1 MELEIGGMFAS
12 RVSRFYLNHCCRRIG
27 GPNGASSPCHPTMA
41 SWCPRSRYRRG
52 HCLALEAY
60 AAWHRMSGA
69 IHTIFSARMLRR
81 GVARNVCIELPIGS
95 PREVVEFL
103 WSHEF
108 CDRVCDTESGA
119 IVTNDSAA
127 PRPIQADWSPM
138 LHFADEAS
146 IDMGRG
152 GSERRTTVHRRS

>member
-1 MELEIGGMFAS
+1 MSPDYGVLVPKVSLPS
-12 RVSRFYLNHCCRRIG
+12 RSLS
-27 GPNGASSPCHPTMA
+27 GA
-41 SWCPRSRYRRG
+41 
-52 HCLALEAY
+52 EAY

-69 IHTIFSARMLRR
+69 IHTSLSARMLRR
-81 GVARNVCIELPIGS
+81 GVARNVRIELPIGS
-95 PREVVEFL
+95 PRGAVEYL

-119 IVTNDSAA
+119 IVTNDGVA

-146 IDMGRG
+146 IDMAAVAANAGLPF
-152 GSERRTTVHRRS
+152 TVGPGIA